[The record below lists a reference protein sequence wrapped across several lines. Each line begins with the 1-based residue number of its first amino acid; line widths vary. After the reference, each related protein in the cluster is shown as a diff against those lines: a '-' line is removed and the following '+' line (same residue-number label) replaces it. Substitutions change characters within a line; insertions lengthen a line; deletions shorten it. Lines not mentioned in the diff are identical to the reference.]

1 MTDNTM
7 ESTREQ
13 RNYLGEEANY
23 FLTMH
28 LKKAP
33 ARNRVSLLTGAG
45 VLCRA
50 AFESIESLVSVRVER
65 HFVMFGFRTPPTAAE
80 LRVMGRRNSAQS
92 DSLRSSRLKHKSK
105 PGRHYVLVSASP
117 SYYGRHYA
125 ASPVS
130 EETEI
135 WSV

>member
-1 MTDNTM
+1 MTENTM

-13 RNYLGEEANY
+13 RNYLGEEVNY
-23 FLTMH
+23 VLTMH
-28 LKKAP
+28 LKKAS
-33 ARNRVSLLTGAG
+33 ARNRVSLLIDAEI
-45 VLCRA
+45 LCEA
-50 AFESIESLVSVRVER
+50 AFRTIESLVSVRVER
-65 HFVMFGFRTPPTAAE
+65 HFVMFGFRTPPGAAE

-105 PGRHYVLVSASP
+105 PGRHYVLVSASS
-117 SYYGRHYA
+117 SYYGRNYA